1 MGQVVGSPSWIV
13 VCASKVNR
21 FRQTLSP
28 EEAELFNEC
37 LIRLCR
43 NPHVDKVH
51 KFSLP
56 TQAPLA
62 LLMYQ
67 DDDFVLVYYPTQVIK
82 PFEARKIEVFQARRV
97 RDLDEGNAV
106 PGR

>member
-1 MGQVVGSPSWIV
+1 MGSPGWIV

-28 EEAELFNEC
+28 EEAERFNEC

-56 TQAPLA
+56 AHTPIAS
-62 LLMYQ
+62 LLYR
-67 DDDFVLVYYPTQVIK
+67 DDDFVLVYYPTQVTQ
-82 PFEARKIEVFQARRV
+82 PFAARKIEVLKATRV
-97 RDLDEGNAV
+97 RDFDEGNTV